1 LDQALSADGERG
13 RLSVLAI
20 WGKVLYVLRREMKGS
35 LFVGECFVYGIMD
48 GSALLEQLG
57 RCASA
62 ECCDLG

>member
-1 LDQALSADGERG
+1 
-13 RLSVLAI
+13 VLAV

-48 GSALLEQLG
+48 RSALLEQLG

-62 ECCDLG
+62 ECFDLG